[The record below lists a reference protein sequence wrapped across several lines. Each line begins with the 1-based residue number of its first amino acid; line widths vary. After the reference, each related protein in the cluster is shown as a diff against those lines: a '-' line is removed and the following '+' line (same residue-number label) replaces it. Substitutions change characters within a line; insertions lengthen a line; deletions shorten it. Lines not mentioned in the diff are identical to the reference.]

1 MSKPIHI
8 TFPPDELAAIEAQAD
23 RELRTV
29 QNLIRY
35 AVRAH
40 MARIRKP
47 PQKPTADTFP
57 ARQGENP
64 VVVQTEASGGI
75 LARAREAAR

>member
-23 RELRTV
+23 RELRSV

-47 PQKPTADTFP
+47 PQERVRDTFP
-57 ARQGENP
+57 VPQGENP
-64 VVVQTEASGGI
+64 VVVQTEAPGGN
-75 LARAREAAR
+75 LAGARRGAK